1 MTSHRSIQK
10 NFFGYIKDELP
21 QKDRRTIEVH
31 LQSCKAC
38 SDELQSLQATLSQL
52 TDKVKRPSNQRSE
65 MYWQQFAD
73 KVERRLQDETV
84 GEATSSFVG
93 RLLDALL
100 ENRKPF
106 GVGFVSAL
114 SLIILAFAVWSLW
127 MKPPEGDRFASG
139 RPDIGGAQEIRAN
152 IQKTAMEVRADEYLE
167 QAKVLLIGIVN
178 ADPQSLVSS
187 RPLLQREREESQKLV
202 RESEEISAGLTDPS
216 QRRLKELV
224 SDLGVILLQIAN
236 LESKHGAQGV
246 EIVRSGVE
254 RNGILF
260 KINLEE
266 MQRTRPS
273 SDKKG
278 ISKSAK
284 STI

>member
-1 MTSHRSIQK
+1 MTSHRSTQK
-10 NFFGYIKDELP
+10 NLFAYIKDELP
-21 QKDRRTIEVH
+21 QKDRRIIELH
-31 LQSCKAC
+31 LQSCKDC
-38 SDELQSLQATLSQL
+38 SDELQSLQATLSRL
-52 TDKVKRPSNQRSE
+52 TDKVKRPSSQRSE
-65 MYWQQFAD
+65 LYWQQFAD
-73 KVERRLQDETV
+73 KVERRLQDEPV
-84 GEATSSFVG
+84 GEAAPSFIG
-93 RLLDALL
+93 RLLDALV

-106 GVGFVSAL
+106 GVGFASAL
-114 SLIILAFAVWSLW
+114 SLLILAFAVWSMW
-127 MKPPEGDRFASG
+127 IKAPEGDRLASG
-139 RPDIGGAQEIRAN
+139 SLDHNGAHEIRPN

-167 QAKVLLIGIVN
+167 QSKVLLIGIVN
-178 ADPQSLVSS
+178 ADPQSLVGS
-187 RPLLQREREESQKLV
+187 RPLLQRQREESKKLV
-202 RESEEISAGLTDPS
+202 RESEAISAGLTDPS

-266 MQRTRPS
+266 MQRSRQS
-273 SDKKG
+273 SNNKG
-278 ISKSAK
+278 TSKSAK